1 MSSAANPKTTA
12 TTTIKAPTTKVI
24 ESILNK
30 PNRTEKKEKRK
41 LNWMNK
47 KAKIE
52 IAIAND
58 DDIRWQFNIKFVCDL
73 LE

>member
-30 PNRTEKKEKRK
+30 PNRTEKKRK
-41 LNWMNK
+41 T
-47 KAKIE
+47 KIE
-52 IAIAND
+52 LD
-58 DDIRWQFNIKFVCDL
+58 EQKS
-73 LE
+73 